1 MGPAKNF
8 QAIGGHGQ
16 KETRHKASYFAQTST
31 PMLSLRWPR
40 LFGKHGRSTRVD
52 SRAEQ
57 AAQNAGSSPS
67 ATPAAA
73 AQGRGHRGP
82 HNPLSAL
89 SAPGCAFPTPA
100 AADTAVHIRSIAHG
114 EPVWRMA
121 GFPHDSTIARPGIP
135 HTIMYCIGIRQAAPG
150 KYNPRGSTLSL
161 SQASPSWPHNISL
174 ISATVG
180 GSAARRRSR
189 PRPHRADRIIY
200 V

>member
-1 MGPAKNF
+1 MMVSFTRLTIAAFEKLPLSGHRDLRTPGRFRRLLYWATGVALAPAVDPLLP
-8 QAIGGHGQ
+8 AEVLCTSALTLIIG
-16 KETRHKASYFAQTST
+16 TYASYFAQTST

-89 SAPGCAFPTPA
+89 SAPGCAFPA
-100 AADTAVHIRSIAHG
+100 
-114 EPVWRMA
+114 
-121 GFPHDSTIARPGIP
+121 
-135 HTIMYCIGIRQAAPG
+135 
-150 KYNPRGSTLSL
+150 N
-161 SQASPSWPHNISL
+161 
-174 ISATVG
+174 
-180 GSAARRRSR
+180 
-189 PRPHRADRIIY
+189 
-200 V
+200 